1 MESTVDEAT
10 GATAA
15 KPSRLRRIFRL
26 GLEWTTAAMVAAA
39 VVAGAF
45 LGLQALQRGAVADDG
60 PAPRPPI
67 PVAVLPIAIQPG
79 YTIEERFTGRVEPA
93 RTAPVAFERAGL
105 VLEVLADEGAT
116 VAADAPLAR
125 MDTEPLLLER
135 RRLVAEREAVEAD
148 RALSALTEDRRR
160 RLVDEGWTSGQSFDE
175 ARLGGTALE
184 ARRAA
189 LDAAIAALD
198 LDIAKSTIRAPFAGT
213 VARRGVDEG
222 TVVEAGT
229 PLVILQET
237 ARPQARIGLP
247 PRRATALTPGTTVGL
262 VAAGQALE
270 GTVAAVTPDLDPST
284 RTVSAL
290 IDLPADA
297 GLVMGDLVRLSLSRE
312 VPDAGAWV
320 PIGALT
326 EAERGLWSVLTV
338 TGGEVP
344 AAAREAVEILH
355 VADGR
360 AFVRGTFA
368 AGDRVIVEG
377 RHRITPGQPVTIAA
391 TAE

>member
-1 MESTVDEAT
+1 K
-10 GATAA
+10 AA

-26 GLEWTTAAMVAAA
+26 GLEWTTAAMVATA

-79 YTIEERFTGRVEPA
+79 YSIEERFTGRVEPA

-198 LDIAKSTIRAPFAGT
+198 LDIAKST
-213 VARRGVDEG
+213 
-222 TVVEAGT
+222 
-229 PLVILQET
+229 
-237 ARPQARIGLP
+237 
-247 PRRATALTPGTTVGL
+247 
-262 VAAGQALE
+262 
-270 GTVAAVTPDLDPST
+270 
-284 RTVSAL
+284 
-290 IDLPADA
+290 
-297 GLVMGDLVRLSLSRE
+297 
-312 VPDAGAWV
+312 
-320 PIGALT
+320 
-326 EAERGLWSVLTV
+326 
-338 TGGEVP
+338 
-344 AAAREAVEILH
+344 
-355 VADGR
+355 
-360 AFVRGTFA
+360 
-368 AGDRVIVEG
+368 
-377 RHRITPGQPVTIAA
+377 
-391 TAE
+391 